1 MAAPREL
8 MPDTISYKDDESI
21 VDVGNHREP
30 NLEAIVAA
38 NPDLIIQGQRFSK
51 YEDDLKE
58 LSGDAP
64 FVDLNVRED
73 QPLDSE
79 LKRQTT
85 ELGKIFNKESEA
97 KALNKELDDAVAK
110 AKEAYNPEEK
120 VLAINVSG
128 GKLGFIA
135 PEKGRDI
142 GPLYSILV
150 LDRDAGAGT
159 ENATPA
165 KEVIENNEALK
176 NVDAIKNGN
185 VVYMLADTYTNE
197 SIQTYIEFLKELA
210 SSF

>member
-1 MAAPREL
+1 MKLVAAPREL
-8 MPDTISYKDDESI
+8 MPGTISYKDDESI

-85 ELGKIFNKESEA
+85 ELGKIFTRSPR
-97 KALNKELDDAVAK
+97 LRL
-110 AKEAYNPEEK
+110 
-120 VLAINVSG
+120 
-128 GKLGFIA
+128 
-135 PEKGRDI
+135 
-142 GPLYSILV
+142 
-150 LDRDAGAGT
+150 
-159 ENATPA
+159 
-165 KEVIENNEALK
+165 
-176 NVDAIKNGN
+176 
-185 VVYMLADTYTNE
+185 
-197 SIQTYIEFLKELA
+197 
-210 SSF
+210 